1 MNTPIKITTPDWE
14 SSLKE
19 KMEKQNQA
27 LRDVL
32 QAHAVPDE
40 SIVGK
45 LPRGGI
51 ALDYVGHAE
60 ITRILIEVDPLW
72 YWEPLEVRDGRPVTT
87 LQNGMVSMWGRL
99 VLLGCERIGVGT
111 VKHDKPDLDKE
122 LVSDF
127 LRNAAMR
134 YGIAL
139 SLWSKQEWEDL
150 KAPAQPAQA
159 TAKPS
164 PKPRTAPQT
173 KPAVVDSP
181 ADDKISEEQMEKFTA
196 ACTKAGLNPI
206 TVFKEAKVDV
216 RHAKMSDLP
225 AMREAF
231 NKLKKEATDASTTN
245 D

>member
-1 MNTPIKITTPDWE
+1 
-14 SSLKE
+14 
-19 KMEKQNQA
+19 
-27 LRDVL
+27 
-32 QAHAVPDE
+32 
-40 SIVGK
+40 
-45 LPRGGI
+45 
-51 ALDYVGHAE
+51 
-60 ITRILIEVDPLW
+60 
-72 YWEPLEVRDGRPVTT
+72 
-87 LQNGMVSMWGRL
+87 
-99 VLLGCERIGVGT
+99 
-111 VKHDKPDLDKE
+111 
-122 LVSDF
+122 
-127 LRNAAMR
+127 MR

-231 NKLKKEATDASTTN
+231 NKLKKEAADASTTN

>member
-19 KMEKQNQA
+19 KMEKQHQA

-32 QAHAVPDE
+32 TQHAVPDE

-60 ITRILIEVDPLW
+60 ITRILCSVDPTW
-72 YWEPLEVRDGRPVTT
+72 YWEPFEIKDGRPATT
-87 LQNGMVSMWGRL
+87 TANGMVSMWGRL
-99 VLLGCERIGVGT
+99 VLLGTERIGVGT

-134 YGIAL
+134 FGIAL

-150 KAPAQPAQA
+150 KAPQA
-159 TAKPS
+159 SPQTPSQPS
-164 PKPRTAPQT
+164 PKARTAPQP
-173 KPAVVDSP
+173 KPAVSDSP
-181 ADDKISEEQMEKFTA
+181 QDEKISEDQMEKFTA

-216 RHAKMSDLP
+216 RQAKMSDLP

>member
-45 LPRGGI
+45 LPRGGM

-134 YGIAL
+134 FGIAL

-164 PKPRTAPQT
+164 PKPRTAPQPA
-173 KPAVVDSP
+173 PAVVDSP

-231 NKLKKEATDASTTN
+231 NKLKKEAADASTTN